1 MNMNGAHWHILVN
14 HMPIVGTLMACIVL
28 GFGLLRK
35 NGPVVDLSF
44 GLLILM
50 SIAAFITDQTGG
62 SAAHYLDSIHELN
75 KPVFYKHAE
84 AADTANIAMYI
95 TGLASLLALIW
106 ERAKRLAWLPTVV
119 FVLSLITFGLMA
131 NVGRLGGLIMH
142 KEIRANAPVA
152 PAGGA
157 HEKDGDE

>member
-1 MNMNGAHWHILVN
+1 MNGAHWHLLVN
-14 HMPIVGTLMACIVL
+14 HLPIIGTLMATVVL

-35 NGPVVDLSF
+35 NASVVNLSF

-62 SAAHYLDSIHELN
+62 SAAHYLDSIHKLD
-75 KPVFYKHAE
+75 KPVFYQHAE

-95 TGLASLLALIW
+95 TGLVALLALVW
-106 ERAKRLAWLPTVV
+106 ERAKQLTWLPAAI

-142 KEIRANAPVA
+142 QELRAGAAVA
-152 PAGGA
+152 PAA
-157 HEKDGDE
+157 HE